1 MFPAY
6 QKDIFEDLLGDF
18 EDPEQSQS
26 PQHTDAKGGP
36 GFDESPNHLED
47 TTNDHL

>member
-1 MFPAY
+1 MFPAF
-6 QKDIFEDLLGDF
+6 QTDIFEDSLRNF

-26 PQHTDAKGGP
+26 PQHTDTKGGP
-36 GFDESPNHLED
+36 RFYDSPNHLED